1 MSFDLTIL
9 QMASG
14 LAQHSGARLSLVSQN
29 IANADTPGYTARD
42 LPDFGAAWA
51 SSQSVQLSATRAGH
65 FGAVAGQPGTRAT
78 ESAAFGSMSP
88 NGNNVAIE
96 DQMMRAAA
104 IRQEHELALGVWSK
118 SLDMLRTAIGK
129 RR

>member
-1 MSFDLTIL
+1 MSNDLTIL

-14 LAQHSGARLSLVSQN
+14 LAQHSGARLSLISQN
-29 IANADTPGYTARD
+29 IANADTPGYVARD
-42 LPDFGAAWA
+42 LPDFGATWA
-51 SSQSVQLSATRAGH
+51 QGQGVQLAASRAGH
-65 FGAVAGQPGTRAT
+65 FGSTPGQASTRTT
-78 ESAAFGSMSP
+78 ESATFGTMSP

-104 IRQEHELALGVWSK
+104 IRQDHELALGVWSK

-129 RR
+129 RG

>member
-29 IANADTPGYTARD
+29 IANADTPGYAARD
-42 LPDFGAAWA
+42 LPSFGATWA
-51 SSQSVQLSATRAGH
+51 STETLRMTATQPGH
-65 FGAVAGQPGTRAT
+65 FGATLNRSAAQPR
-78 ESAAFGSMSP
+78 EMAAFGTMSP
-88 NGNNVAIE
+88 NGNDVSIE

-104 IRQEHELALGVWSK
+104 IRQDHDLALGVWSK
-118 SLDMLRTAIGK
+118 SLDMLRAAIGK

>member
-14 LAQHSGARLSLVSQN
+14 LAQHSNSRLALTAEN
-29 IANADTPGYTARD
+29 IANADTPGFRARD
-42 LPDFGAAWA
+42 LPPFSEVWA
-51 SSQSVQLSATRAGH
+51 GSTAVRLTATRPGH
-65 FGAVAGQPGTRAT
+65 FGTPAGRP
-78 ESAAFGSMSP
+78 AARPDDGAPLGAMSP
-88 NGNNVAIE
+88 NGNDVSIE

-104 IRQEHELALGVWSK
+104 IRQDHDLALGIWSK
-118 SLDMLRTAIGK
+118 SLDMLRSAIGK